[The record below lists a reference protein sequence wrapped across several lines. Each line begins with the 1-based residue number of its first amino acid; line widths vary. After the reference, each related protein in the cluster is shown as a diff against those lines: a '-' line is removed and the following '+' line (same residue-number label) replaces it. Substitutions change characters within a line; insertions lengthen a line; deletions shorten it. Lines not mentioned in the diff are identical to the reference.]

1 MKDRKEYD
9 RMRYALKRELKIDK
23 TGVEPRQYNRFNQ
36 EPTYKTTDVFTSTT
50 LKEYPQSIQIQLD
63 YARQNYTPDQYAN
76 LLKLLKQ

>member
-23 TGVEPRQYNRFNQ
+23 TGVEPRQYKRFNQ

-50 LKEYPQSIQIQLD
+50 LKEYPQSIKIQLD
-63 YARQNYTPDQYAN
+63 YARQNYTPDQYAS
-76 LLKLLKQ
+76 LLKLLD